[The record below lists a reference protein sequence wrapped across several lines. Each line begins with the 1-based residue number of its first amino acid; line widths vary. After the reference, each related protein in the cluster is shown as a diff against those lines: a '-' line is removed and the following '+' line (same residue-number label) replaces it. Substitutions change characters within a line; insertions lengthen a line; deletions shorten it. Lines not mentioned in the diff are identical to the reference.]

1 MADDDSTS
9 ELTAPDSASSSA
21 LREAAPEPPVVA
33 RLVIEIRSDGTRTVA
48 RGALEDTTLGERV
61 TVEAHGTT
69 PLALA
74 AKLSRSLLTTPLLAR
89 QLSKAAGGLPRRV
102 LEQRASAEEAHGGE
116 KPTDRG
122 PRTTNGLPFV
132 VLKSATGAPRREAA
146 SGEEPEK
153 TRPRPAWGRFLGL
166 AGWQTDRRSRGAA
179 ARALMALLGRSKDDD
194 PA

>member
-1 MADDDSTS
+1 MPTADDDSTS

-21 LREAAPEPPVVA
+21 LSGAAPEPPVVA

-89 QLSKAAGGLPRRV
+89 QLSKAAGGMPL
-102 LEQRASAEEAHGGE
+102 RALRQGG
-116 KPTDRG
+116 
-122 PRTTNGLPFV
+122 NA
-132 VLKSATGAPRREAA
+132 ATQE
-146 SGEEPEK
+146 
-153 TRPRPAWGRFLGL
+153 PRPGD
-166 AGWQTDRRSRGAA
+166 QTRRGAA
-179 ARALMALLGRSKDDD
+179 VRALRALLGRSKDDD